1 VQLVQSMERGMGF
14 GPNSSAGHSNRIFS
28 CKYHPGDPNII
39 VSGGWD
45 NTVQIWDARTGFS
58 QRSIYG
64 PHLCGDSLDLQ
75 GK

>member
-1 VQLVQSMERGMGF
+1 MGF